1 LWGEWSNA
9 IASPTL
15 PVVICTRL
23 WKPGQVASAKH
34 PGEARRTLR
43 DSIRALPGRRQQD
56 SVLINRGNR
65 NIIGSQRFRFALM
78 RYSLHETD
86 KHRVVAT
93 TVAADRDE
101 ALEGFSEKL
110 RLMLTLE
117 GDPTSAD
124 YLLDEW
130 PEGLPYMAHTPK
142 PTIPVFVVRAMA
154 AHPQA
159 SQGAGCGQTSA

>member
-1 LWGEWSNA
+1 
-9 IASPTL
+9 
-15 PVVICTRL
+15 
-23 WKPGQVASAKH
+23 
-34 PGEARRTLR
+34 
-43 DSIRALPGRRQQD
+43 LPGRRQQN

-65 NIIGSQRFRFALM
+65 NIIGSQRIRFALM
-78 RYSLHETD
+78 RYSLHECD
-86 KHRVVAT
+86 KHHVVAT

-101 ALEGFSEKL
+101 ALEWFSEKL
-110 RLMLTLE
+110 RLMLTFE
-117 GDPTSAD
+117 GDPASAD

-142 PTIPVFVVRAMA
+142 PTIPVYVVSAVA